1 MDMDYLFDFLAT
13 TQLTFFI
20 AIAALIVAIIALFS
34 ASAARRAMAEQSDT
48 VKQRVDSL
56 WHDMDEVRVSQFNG
70 SGSADTGSGNAIA
83 GEQFSA
89 EKAAYEAIWPLV
101 WLLHDKLGMFLR
113 SVESDEPAGELR
125 LEARKAA
132 LEARSTLNR
141 VRPFCHGEIDE
152 LITQLIDNH
161 IKAHLAAC
169 HFMDLRKDSLSSNT
183 SHEREVQKEKFHTL
197 YEGQSRELLN
207 QLVGAIRR
215 RMLR

>member
-20 AIAALIVAIIALFS
+20 AIAALVVAIVALFS
-34 ASAARRAMAEQSDT
+34 ASAARRAAAEQSDT

-56 WHDMDEVRVSQFNG
+56 WHDMDEIRVSQFN
-70 SGSADTGSGNAIA
+70 SPSSTETGNAIA
-83 GEQFSA
+83 SEQFSA
-89 EKAAYEAIWPLV
+89 EKAAYEAIWPLI

-132 LEARSTLNR
+132 LDARSTLNR
-141 VRPFCHGEIDE
+141 VRPFCHDDIDG

-161 IKAHLAAC
+161 IRAHLAAC

>member
-20 AIAALIVAIIALFS
+20 AIAALIVAVVALFS
-34 ASAARRAMAEQSDT
+34 ASTAKRAAAEQSDT

-56 WHDMDEVRVSQFNG
+56 WHDMDEIRVSQFN
-70 SGSADTGSGNAIA
+70 SPSSTETGNAIA
-83 GEQFSA
+83 SEQFSA
-89 EKAAYEAIWPLV
+89 EKAAYEAIWPLI

-132 LEARSTLNR
+132 LDARSTLNR
-141 VRPFCHGEIDE
+141 VRPFCHDDIDG

-161 IKAHLAAC
+161 IRAHLAAC

>member
-20 AIAALIVAIIALFS
+20 AIAALIVAVVALFS
-34 ASAARRAMAEQSDT
+34 ASSARRAAAEQSDT

-56 WHDMDEVRVSQFNG
+56 WHDMDEIRVSQFN
-70 SGSADTGSGNAIA
+70 SPSSTETGNAIA
-83 GEQFSA
+83 SEQFSA
-89 EKAAYEAIWPLV
+89 EKAAYEAIWPLI

-113 SVESDEPAGELR
+113 SVESDEPAGDLR

-132 LEARSTLNR
+132 LDARSTLNR
-141 VRPFCHGEIDE
+141 VRPFCHDDIDG

-161 IKAHLAAC
+161 IRAHLAAC

>member
-20 AIAALIVAIIALFS
+20 AIAALIVAIVALFS
-34 ASAARRAMAEQSDT
+34 ASTAKRAAAEQSDT

-56 WHDMDEVRVSQFNG
+56 WHDMDEIRVSQFN
-70 SGSADTGSGNAIA
+70 SPSSTETGNAIA
-83 GEQFSA
+83 SEQFSA

-132 LEARSTLNR
+132 LDARSTLNR
-141 VRPFCHGEIDE
+141 VRPFCHDDIDG
-152 LITQLIDNH
+152 LITQLIDNN
-161 IKAHLAAC
+161 IRAHLAAC

>member
-20 AIAALIVAIIALFS
+20 AIAALVVAIVALFS
-34 ASAARRAMAEQSDT
+34 ASAARRAAAEQSDT

-56 WHDMDEVRVSQFNG
+56 WHDMDEIRVSQFN
-70 SGSADTGSGNAIA
+70 SPSSTETGNAIA
-83 GEQFSA
+83 SEQFSA
-89 EKAAYEAIWPLV
+89 EKAAYEAIWPLI

-113 SVESDEPAGELR
+113 SVESDEPAGDLR

-132 LEARSTLNR
+132 LDARSTLNR
-141 VRPFCHGEIDE
+141 VRPFCHDDIDG

-161 IKAHLAAC
+161 IRAHLAAC

>member
-20 AIAALIVAIIALFS
+20 AIAALIVAVVALFS
-34 ASAARRAMAEQSDT
+34 ASSARRAAAEQSDT

-56 WHDMDEVRVSQFNG
+56 WHDMDEIRVSQFN
-70 SGSADTGSGNAIA
+70 SPSSTETGNAIA
-83 GEQFSA
+83 SEQFSA
-89 EKAAYEAIWPLV
+89 EKAAYEAIWPLI

-132 LEARSTLNR
+132 LDARSTLNR
-141 VRPFCHGEIDE
+141 VRPFCHDDIDG

-161 IKAHLAAC
+161 IRAHLAAC

-183 SHEREVQKEKFHTL
+183 SQIGRASCRERV
-197 YEGQSRELLN
+197 
-207 QLVGAIRR
+207 
-215 RMLR
+215 

>member
-20 AIAALIVAIIALFS
+20 AIAALIVAVVALFS
-34 ASAARRAMAEQSDT
+34 ASTAKRAAAEQSDT

-56 WHDMDEVRVSQFNG
+56 WHDMDEIRVSQFN
-70 SGSADTGSGNAIA
+70 SPSSTETGNAIA
-83 GEQFSA
+83 SEQFSA

-113 SVESDEPAGELR
+113 SGESDDPAGELR

-132 LEARSTLNR
+132 LDARSTLNR
-141 VRPFCHGEIDE
+141 VRPFCHDDIDG
-152 LITQLIDNH
+152 LITQLIDNN
-161 IKAHLAAC
+161 IRAHLAAC

>member
-13 TQLTFFI
+13 THLTFFV
-20 AIAALIVAIIALFS
+20 AIAALTLAIIAVFS
-34 ASAARRAMAEQSDT
+34 GAAARRKVSEQSDT
-48 VKQRVDSL
+48 VKKRVDSL
-56 WHDMDEVRVSQFNG
+56 WHDMDEMRVSQFNSPG
-70 SGSADTGSGNAIA
+70 APDISNAIA

-113 SVESDEPAGELR
+113 SVESDEPAGDLR

-141 VRPFCHGEIDE
+141 VRPFCHAEIDD

>member
-20 AIAALIVAIIALFS
+20 AIAALIVAVVALFS
-34 ASAARRAMAEQSDT
+34 ASSARRAAAEQSDT

-56 WHDMDEVRVSQFNG
+56 WHDMDEIRVSQFN
-70 SGSADTGSGNAIA
+70 SPSSTETGNAIA
-83 GEQFSA
+83 SEQFSA
-89 EKAAYEAIWPLV
+89 EKAAYEAIWPLI

-132 LEARSTLNR
+132 LDARSTLNR
-141 VRPFCHGEIDE
+141 VRPFCHDDIDG

-161 IKAHLAAC
+161 IRAHLAAC

>member
-20 AIAALIVAIIALFS
+20 AIAALIVAVVALFS
-34 ASAARRAMAEQSDT
+34 ASSARRAAAEQSDT
-48 VKQRVDSL
+48 VKQRVESL
-56 WHDMDEVRVSQFNG
+56 WHDMDEIRVSQFN
-70 SGSADTGSGNAIA
+70 SPSSTETGNAIA
-83 GEQFSA
+83 SEQFSA

-132 LEARSTLNR
+132 LDARSTLNR
-141 VRPFCHGEIDE
+141 VRPFCHDDIDG

-161 IKAHLAAC
+161 IRAHLAAC

>member
-20 AIAALIVAIIALFS
+20 AIAALIVAVVALFS
-34 ASAARRAMAEQSDT
+34 ASTAKRAAAEQSDT

-56 WHDMDEVRVSQFNG
+56 WHDMDEIRVSQFN
-70 SGSADTGSGNAIA
+70 SPSSTETGNAIA
-83 GEQFSA
+83 SEQFSA

-132 LEARSTLNR
+132 LDARSTLNR
-141 VRPFCHGEIDE
+141 VRPFCHDDIDG

-161 IKAHLAAC
+161 IRAHLAAC

>member
-20 AIAALIVAIIALFS
+20 AIAALIVAVVALFS
-34 ASAARRAMAEQSDT
+34 ASAARRAAAEQSDT

-56 WHDMDEVRVSQFNG
+56 WHDMDEIRVSQFN
-70 SGSADTGSGNAIA
+70 SPSSTETGNAIA
-83 GEQFSA
+83 SEQFSA
-89 EKAAYEAIWPLV
+89 EKAAYEAIWPLI

-132 LEARSTLNR
+132 LDARSTLNR
-141 VRPFCHGEIDE
+141 VRPFCHDDIDG

-161 IKAHLAAC
+161 IRAHLAAC

-207 QLVGAIRR
+207 QLVVAIRR

>member
-20 AIAALIVAIIALFS
+20 AIAALIVAVVALFS
-34 ASAARRAMAEQSDT
+34 ASTAKRAAAEQSDT

-56 WHDMDEVRVSQFNG
+56 WHDMDEIRVSQFN
-70 SGSADTGSGNAIA
+70 SPSSTETGNAIA
-83 GEQFSA
+83 SEQFSA

-132 LEARSTLNR
+132 LDARSTLNR
-141 VRPFCHGEIDE
+141 VRPFCHDDIDG
-152 LITQLIDNH
+152 LITQLIDNN
-161 IKAHLAAC
+161 IRAHLAAC

>member
-20 AIAALIVAIIALFS
+20 AIAALIVAVVALFS
-34 ASAARRAMAEQSDT
+34 ASSARRAAAEQSDT

-56 WHDMDEVRVSQFNG
+56 WHDMDEIRVSQFN
-70 SGSADTGSGNAIA
+70 SPSSTETGNAIA
-83 GEQFSA
+83 SEQFSA
-89 EKAAYEAIWPLV
+89 EKAAYEAIWPLI

-132 LEARSTLNR
+132 LDARSTLNR
-141 VRPFCHGEIDE
+141 VRPFCHDDIDG
-152 LITQLIDNH
+152 LITQLIDNN
-161 IKAHLAAC
+161 IRAHLAAC

>member
-20 AIAALIVAIIALFS
+20 AIAALIVAVVALFS
-34 ASAARRAMAEQSDT
+34 ASTAKRAAAEQSDT

-56 WHDMDEVRVSQFNG
+56 WHDMDEIRVSQFN
-70 SGSADTGSGNAIA
+70 SPSSTETGNAIA
-83 GEQFSA
+83 SEQFSA

-101 WLLHDKLGMFLR
+101 WLLHDKLGMFLH

-132 LEARSTLNR
+132 LDARSTLNR
-141 VRPFCHGEIDE
+141 VRPFCHDDIDG
-152 LITQLIDNH
+152 LITQLIDNN
-161 IKAHLAAC
+161 IRAHLAAC

>member
-20 AIAALIVAIIALFS
+20 AIAALVVAIVALFS
-34 ASAARRAMAEQSDT
+34 ASAARRAAAEQSDT
-48 VKQRVDSL
+48 VKQRVESL
-56 WHDMDEVRVSQFNG
+56 WHDMDEIRVSQFNG
-70 SGSADTGSGNAIA
+70 PDSTEAGRNPIA
-83 GEQFSA
+83 SEQFSA

-132 LEARSTLNR
+132 LDARSTLNR
-141 VRPFCHGEIDE
+141 VRPFCHDDVDG